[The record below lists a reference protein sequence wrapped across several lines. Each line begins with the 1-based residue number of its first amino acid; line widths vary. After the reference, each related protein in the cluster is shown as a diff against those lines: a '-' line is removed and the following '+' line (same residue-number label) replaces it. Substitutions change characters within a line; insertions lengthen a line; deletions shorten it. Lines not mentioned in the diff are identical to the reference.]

1 MLHTIDSRSSR
12 CSDEDMTTGSQS
24 GVDLP
29 FQRRK
34 LHSPH
39 TSRLASEQKTQV
51 DIIRWFFSSF
61 FSFSHLSHLKNGT
74 CRDIFSLTQLKQR
87 QTTGQYLSTKHTA
100 RFFLFPTP
108 EGQWGSRSL
117 APFRLRTAG
126 LAFSRV
132 GFANQN
138 STASAELS
146 RFLGE
151 RNGRKPRRITAFWP
165 SDVTRDVIS
174 VTKPNSGE
182 FLSESGN
189 RIL

>member
-1 MLHTIDSRSSR
+1 MASTFLSTKGSYTHHTHRVWPANKR
-12 CSDEDMTTGSQS
+12 
-24 GVDLP
+24 P
-29 FQRRK
+29 K
-34 LHSPH
+34 
-39 TSRLASEQKTQV
+39 LASS
-51 DIIRWFFSSF
+51 D
-61 FSFSHLSHLKNGT
+61 SFSLLSFLFPSLSSKKWHVPRHFL
-74 CRDIFSLTQLKQR
+74 SSHLTQLKQR
-87 QTTGQYLSTKHTA
+87 QTTGQSLSTKHTA

-165 SDVTRDVIS
+165 SDVTRDVTS

>member
-1 MLHTIDSRSSR
+1 MASTFLSNKGSYTHHTHRVWPANKRPKLTSS
-12 CSDEDMTTGSQS
+12 DGFF
-24 GVDLP
+24 L
-29 FQRRK
+29 FF
-34 LHSPH
+34 LF
-39 TSRLASEQKTQV
+39 
-51 DIIRWFFSSF
+51 FFSSLSSKKWHVPRHF
-61 FSFSHLSHLKNGT
+61 LFSH
-74 CRDIFSLTQLKQR
+74 LTQLKQR
-87 QTTGQYLSTKHTA
+87 QTTGQSLSTKHTA

-108 EGQWGSRSL
+108 EGQWGSRSF

-165 SDVTRDVIS
+165 SDVTRDVTS